1 MADDAQ
7 VANQDDVQDDQ
18 HDQQNQDD
26 VGLSAAELQAAIK
39 KLRTENASWRTKYR
53 NNQTEAEQ
61 IRQRLKEYED
71 RDLANE
77 TDLKKKLD
85 GIEKARAKER
95 EELSG
100 KLKAAEGRFIVSEAK
115 RIAREA
121 GMIDVDDVK
130 VIDFSDLR
138 VSDDNTVEG
147 LEELIGKLKDQ
158 KPHWFKSDK
167 TDAKDQHQDQQQ
179 RRTVVTPPRK
189 DAADNGKDWKN
200 ASEDELR
207 SFLRGEGVMI

>member
-18 HDQQNQDD
+18 QDQQQQDD

-85 GIEKARAKER
+85 GLEKARAKER

-115 RIAREA
+115 R
-121 GMIDVDDVK
+121 
-130 VIDFSDLR
+130 L
-138 VSDDNTVEG
+138 
-147 LEELIGKLKDQ
+147 
-158 KPHWFKSDK
+158 
-167 TDAKDQHQDQQQ
+167 
-179 RRTVVTPPRK
+179 
-189 DAADNGKDWKN
+189 
-200 ASEDELR
+200 
-207 SFLRGEGVMI
+207 